1 LFFIKI
7 SAAHLMLCCGKGYL
21 VQKICG

>member
-1 LFFIKI
+1 LFFITI